1 MNELK
6 CKRIYEPTVE
16 TGGFRILIDKLWPR
30 GIKKE
35 NAKIDLWA
43 KEVAPSDELRK
54 WFSHAPEKYD
64 EFNKRYKQELSSN
77 STSQKFKDLCRQKMK
92 DHNLTLLYAAKNEN
106 CNHAIVLKEWLEEQ
120 IYQ

>member
-16 TGGFRILIDKLWPR
+16 TDGFRILVDKLWPR

-35 NAKIDLWA
+35 NAKIDFWA
-43 KEVAPSDELRK
+43 KEIAPSDELRK
-54 WFSHAPEKYD
+54 WFSHTPEKYD

-77 STSQKFKDLCRQKMK
+77 SASQKFKDLCRQKMK

-106 CNHAIVLKEWLEEQ
+106 CNHAIVLKEWLDEQ